1 MTDLQDVVI
10 NELITF
16 ERQNLINTY
25 IAHGTHKINTL
36 SVDIGGVEAITSTR
50 GGIFSSLKLGSLSG
64 ILKATAGTV
73 SVAIAG
79 TDYLESLSGS
89 TTDDLTEG
97 STNLYDQ
104 VVALTAGTGIGVT
117 GTYPNFT
124 ITNTQT
130 SAAWGNITGTLSNQ
144 TDLQGELDAKVDENS
159 AITGATK
166 TKITYDVKGLVTA
179 GANATTADI
188 VDSTDKRYVTDAES
202 TVIDNTSGTNTGDDT
217 NSYQLL
223 SEKAQNSGY
232 ASLDSG
238 GKIPVGQ
245 LPSTVMEFKGTWN
258 ATTNTPTLADGTG
271 DAGDIYLTSVAGTQ
285 NLGSGDIAFAEGD
298 WVVYNGTIWQQSINS
313 NAVVSVNSQTGV
325 VSLDTGDVSSILNN
339 RYVTDLDLTNLSNL
353 SGSNTGDQDLSG
365 LVPYGIDVD
374 LGIYDLYTN
383 GNVGIGTTNPTE
395 KLDVTGKIALNGTQL
410 AYMPTDYSG
419 TLILG
424 DGGGSLEAGAVYN
437 TFVGILAGTNNTI
450 GSRNTANGY
459 ASLRYNTTGIQNTAN
474 GMFSLFSNTTG
485 NNNTANGYYSLF
497 ANTTGSYNTAN
508 GTYSLRSN
516 TTGSFNTANGYYS
529 LFANTT
535 GSFNTAVGYASLYSN
550 TTGSYNI
557 ATGRE
562 AGRYF
567 TGNQALTNPSNSIFL
582 GNNTKA
588 LADSGSNEIVI
599 GYYATGIGSN
609 SVTLGNDSITT
620 TALKGD
626 VGIGTTTPTEKLEV
640 DGNLFLNGDNDKILL
655 GTGKDA
661 SITYNGTNLLINP
674 KEVGTGYVNIQGQ
687 TLLSDKLMFTQT
699 DGNEFIDSLNDGYL
713 DYGATTAHRF
723 LADVKLTADNR
734 KTIYG
739 AGDDSYIEFDGS
751 ALNIKADAVTATDV
765 IALQSDVVFVGA
777 GSGLPYG
784 EIYGSEVAS
793 EIAIAGTGIAN
804 KVQITSFA
812 SDGLSNLATPDH
824 TNDHITVVKTG
835 IYKITCSISA
845 ESAAGGGADTFGYA
859 VYKNNGATQFANTHI
874 NRQMAGGGGD
884 VASITLQGLVSLT
897 AADTIEVW
905 VWNNS
910 STSNIVID
918 DITLNIIEIGG

>member
-1 MTDLQDVVI
+1 MALKPLFNPFTSKFDWVLNLESPLQFKGSISVNTDFP
-10 NELITF
+10 LIVNVKTGWF
-16 ERQNLINTY
+16 Y
-25 IAHGTHKINTL
+25 
-36 SVDIGGVEAITSTR
+36 S
-50 GGIFSSLKLGSLSG
+50 
-64 ILKATAGTV
+64 V
-73 SVAIAG
+73 SV
-79 TDYLESLSGS
+79 S
-89 TTDDLTEG
+89 
-97 STNLYDQ
+97 
-104 VVALTAGTGIGVT
+104 
-117 GTYPNFT
+117 
-124 ITNTQT
+124 
-130 SAAWGNITGTLSNQ
+130 
-144 TDLQGELDAKVDENS
+144 
-159 AITGATK
+159 
-166 TKITYDVKGLVTA
+166 
-179 GANATTADI
+179 
-188 VDSTDKRYVTDAES
+188 
-202 TVIDNTSGTNTGDDT
+202 VIDNAGVTYTNTGQ
-217 NSYQLL
+217 SF
-223 SEKAQNSGY
+223 
-232 ASLDSG
+232 
-238 GKIPVGQ
+238 I
-245 LPSTVMEFKGTWN
+245 
-258 ATTNTPTLADGTG
+258 
-271 DAGDIYLTSVAGTQ
+271 
-285 NLGSGDIAFAEGD
+285 SGDEVA
-298 WVVYNGTIWQQSINS
+298 WNGINW
-313 NAVVSVNSQTGV
+313 
-325 VSLDTGDVSSILNN
+325 
-339 RYVTDLDLTNLSNL
+339 TNI
-353 SGSNTGDQDLSG
+353 GPIVSG
-365 LVPYGIDVD
+365 LVPYTGASADVD
-374 LGIYDLYTN
+374 LGANDFSADNGLFS
-383 GNVGIGTTNPTE
+383 GNVGIGTTSPDAPLTIKNPSGFTRALKLGPQTGTDGDGSYIDFAVSTVDGYGAQIGGIRTSSAGTDLVFKTGFNSPNTRMIIKNLGNVGIGTTSPTE

-516 TTGSFNTANGYYS
+516 ATGSFNTTNGYYS